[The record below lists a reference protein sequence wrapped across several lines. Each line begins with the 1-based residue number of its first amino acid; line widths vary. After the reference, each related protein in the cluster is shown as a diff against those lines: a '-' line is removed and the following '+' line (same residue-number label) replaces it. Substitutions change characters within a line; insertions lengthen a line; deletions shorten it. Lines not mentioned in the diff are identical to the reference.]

1 MKQLK
6 PGARLFYTM
15 GAAHCERLEKKINRI
30 DTFIVDID
38 ISNNKDEL

>member
-1 MKQLK
+1 
-6 PGARLFYTM
+6 M